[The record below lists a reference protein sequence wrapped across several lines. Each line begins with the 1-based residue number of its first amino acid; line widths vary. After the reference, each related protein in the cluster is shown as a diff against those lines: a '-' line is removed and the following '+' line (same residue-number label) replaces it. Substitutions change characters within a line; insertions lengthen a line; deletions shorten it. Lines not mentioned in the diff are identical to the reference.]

1 MPTLAKRL
9 VFVLLIV
16 LLLFALNQYMSEDG
30 LFGFGVPPYY
40 ARVIMLTG
48 INVILAVSLNLITG
62 FTGQFSIGHAGF
74 MAVGAYSSAY
84 LTVYYAGAWERS
96 LAALTGATLAHVL
109 IFVLAILVGSIVA
122 AIAGLIVGI
131 PSLRLRGDYLAIVT
145 LGFAEIIRIVILN
158 IDQVGGATGFTV
170 PAYTNF
176 LWVGS
181 FAIITII
188 IVYNIVHSD
197 IGRALVSIRED
208 ELAAEAMGINTTY
221 YKVLAFVISSALAGM
236 GGVLFGHYTSFLST
250 NDFQF
255 IRSFE
260 IIIMI
265 VLGGMGSLTGA
276 VLGAIIMTFLPELL
290 RTLGP
295 RLESLLSS
303 IVGAD
308 NIPVPVHNFLLQL
321 ANYRLVIFAALLI
334 IIMLTRPQGLLGTRE
349 FSLSWLKRRSRSPE
363 GGKTVGS
370 AGTPVADESGT
381 GDRNNEMENR

>member
-9 VFVLLIV
+9 LAALLIV
-16 LLLFALNQYMSEDG
+16 LVLIALNQYMSEDG

-40 ARVIMLTG
+40 ARVIMLAG

-96 LAALTGATLAHVL
+96 LAGIVGGSVAHVL
-109 IFVLAILVGSIVA
+109 IFLLAILVGAIVA

-158 IDQVGGATGFTV
+158 IDKVGGATGFTV

-181 FAIITII
+181 FAVITIV
-188 IVYNIVHSD
+188 IVHNIVHSD

-276 VLGAIIMTFLPELL
+276 VLGAIVITIMPELL
-290 RTLGP
+290 R
-295 RLESLLSS
+295 
-303 IVGAD
+303 
-308 NIPVPVHNFLLQL
+308 QL
-321 ANYRLVIFAALLI
+321 PGDFSRYRLVVYSALLI

-349 FSLSWLKRRSRSPE
+349 LSLSWLKRGSRGPE
-363 GGKTVGS
+363 GGKAVGS
-370 AGTPVADESGT
+370 AGTPIGEPSRTGES
-381 GDRNNEMENR
+381 NEETENR

>member
-1 MPTLAKRL
+1 MPSLAKRL
-9 VFVLLIV
+9 LPALIIV
-16 LLLFALNQYMSEDG
+16 LLLIALNQYMSEDG

-40 ARVIMLTG
+40 ARLIVLAG
-48 INVILAVSLNLITG
+48 INIILAVSLNLITG

-84 LTVYYAGAWERS
+84 LTVYLAPPLERALAG
-96 LAALTGATLAHVL
+96 LTGATLAHVL
-109 IFVLAILVGSIVA
+109 IFVLAILVGSLVA
-122 AIAGLIVGI
+122 ALAGLIVGI

-158 IDQVGGATGFTV
+158 IDKVGGATGFTV

-176 LWVGS
+176 LWVGA
-181 FAIITII
+181 FAIITIV
-188 IVYNIVHSD
+188 IVHNIVHSD

-276 VLGAIIMTFLPELL
+276 VLGAVIITFLPELL

-295 RLESLLSS
+295 RLEDLL
-303 IVGAD
+303 GAIIGQG
-308 NIPVPVHNFLLQL
+308 NIPLSVHNFLSQL
-321 ANYRLVIFAALLI
+321 ANYRLVIFAGLLI
-334 IIMLTRPQGLLGTRE
+334 LIMLTRPQGLLGTRE
-349 FSLSWLKRRSRSPE
+349 FSFAWLRRGSRGPE
-363 GGKTVGS
+363 GGKTVGT
-370 AGTPVADESGT
+370 AGTPLAEPSSSKESNDEV
-381 GDRNNEMENR
+381 ENR